1 MKKDNST
8 SGTDKIKQE
17 FSWDNVTNELSAASG
32 LERKDFMIDEIFTL
46 DCYEHIYPVKDGDIV
61 LDLGGSIGPFTWK
74 IMDKASKVYTVEP
87 MIDLIPTIEKNTKGF
102 PVTIIN
108 AALDHT
114 CGEIEFTDTCIN
126 EFEPKKVKT
135 IDFKTLLSENNIEKI
150 DFIKT
155 DCEGGE
161 YALINDINLPWIKEN
176 VRNIVGEWHLDMTDG
191 TNWKID
197 FRYFR
202 DKFLPQFKS
211 FEVYSIDNVD
221 IKWDLYNEHFIEY
234 YNQVIFHIEV

>member
-1 MKKDNST
+1 MIKMKK
-8 SGTDKIKQE
+8 E
-17 FSWDNVTNELSAASG
+17 FSWDVIDRVDLIRYGVENNISKKEFMDRELF
-32 LERKDFMIDEIFTL
+32 EL
-46 DCYEHIYPVKDGDIV
+46 DCYEHIYSVKEGDVV
-61 LDLGGSIGPFTWK
+61 LDLGASIGPFTWK

-87 MIDLIPTIEKNTKGF
+87 MIDLIPTIKKNTDGF

-108 AALDHT
+108 AALDHV
-114 CGEIEFTDTCIN
+114 CGEILFNDECVN
-126 EFEPKKVKT
+126 NFEPKIVKT
-135 IDFKTLLSENNIEKI
+135 VDLKTLLKENQIDKI

-161 YALINDINLPWIKEN
+161 YALINDQNMKWIKEN
-176 VRNIVGEWHLDMTDG
+176 VRTIVGEWHLDEPMD
-191 TNWKID
+191 KVE

-202 DKFLPQFKS
+202 DKYLSQFEHY
-211 FEVYSIDNVD
+211 EVYSIDNHN